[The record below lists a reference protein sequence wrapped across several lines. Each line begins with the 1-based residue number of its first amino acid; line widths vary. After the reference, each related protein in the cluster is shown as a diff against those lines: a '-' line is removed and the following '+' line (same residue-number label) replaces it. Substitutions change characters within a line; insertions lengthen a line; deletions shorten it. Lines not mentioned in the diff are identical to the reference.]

1 MRPSWLYAA
10 GAAVGM
16 AIVGSS
22 FAVLD
27 TLRDYPQAGGQALR
41 YALGAAILIATA
53 RGVRPPLVPSRRLAL
68 RKGSRDRKCAET
80 AQGGSDPPWLRWPVG
95 RQWVRLALLAASGLA
110 AFNLLVM
117 AAEESMDPG
126 SVGVIVATV
135 PVLLALAGPLQDGR
149 RPERRV
155 VGAAVVV
162 AAGAAAV
169 QGLGGEVTAAG
180 LAAALGA
187 LACEAAFSLLAAPLL
202 APLGP
207 VTVSA
212 WAAVLAVPMLLATGL
227 VLDGPG
233 GLLRVPTAGEAL
245 GLAWLA
251 VAVTAI
257 AFVLWYSSVQALGVE
272 RTGLLTGVL
281 PVSALVVAA
290 LLGTAD
296 LTPGRLAG
304 AVLVGAGIAA
314 GLLQRSW
321 KFRPRVTSVSGSWT
335 GPSVASSPGSPPWRC
350 SSPSRRACRA
360 SASWR
365 CT

>member
-1 MRPSWLYAA
+1 
-10 GAAVGM
+10 M

-27 TLRDYPQAGGQALR
+27 MLREYPQAGGQAVR
-41 YALGAAILIATA
+41 YAVGAGLLTLLA
-53 RGVRPPLVPSRRLAL
+53 GRRLP
-68 RKGSRDRKCAET
+68 RPT
-80 AQGGSDPPWLRWPVG
+80 G
-95 RQWVRLALLAASGLA
+95 RQALRLALLAATGLA
-110 AFNLLVM
+110 AFNLLVL
-117 AAEESMDPG
+117 AAEASMDPG
-126 SVGVIVATV
+126 SVGVIVAAV
-135 PVLLALAGPLQDGR
+135 PVLLALAGPLQVGR

-155 VGAAVVV
+155 VGAAALV

-169 QGLGGEVTAAG
+169 QGLGGDVTAAG

-207 VTVSA
+207 VATSA
-212 WAAVLAVPMLLATGL
+212 WAATLAVPMLLALGLAADGPAGL
-227 VLDGPG
+227 V
-233 GLLRVPTAGEAL
+233 RMPTATEAL

-251 VAVTAI
+251 VAVTAV

-272 RTGLLTGVL
+272 RTGLLSGVL

-296 LTPGRLAG
+296 LTAGRLAG

-314 GLLQRSW
+314 GLVVRS
-321 KFRPRVTSVSGSWT
+321 RTVH
-335 GPSVASSPGSPPWRC
+335 
-350 SSPSRRACRA
+350 
-360 SASWR
+360 
-365 CT
+365 

>member
-1 MRPSWLYAA
+1 
-10 GAAVGM
+10 M

-27 TLRDYPQAGGQALR
+27 TIRDYPQAGGQALR
-41 YALGAAILIATA
+41 YAVGAMLLLAI
-53 RGVRPPLVPSRRLAL
+53 GGRRLPTISA
-68 RKGSRDRKCAET
+68 RQA
-80 AQGGSDPPWLRWPVG
+80 G
-95 RQWVRLALLAASGLA
+95 RLILLAATGLA

-169 QGLGGEVTAAG
+169 QGIGGEVTATG

-202 APLGP
+202 APLGA
-207 VTVSA
+207 VAVSA
-212 WAAVLAVPMLLATGL
+212 WAALLAVPMLLATGL

-233 GLLRVPTAGEAL
+233 SLLRVPTAEEAL

-257 AFVLWYSSVQALGVE
+257 AFVLWYSAVQALGVE

-290 LLGTAD
+290 LLGSAE

-314 GLLQRSW
+314 GLLSRTGS
-321 KFRPRVTSVSGSWT
+321 FRRV
-335 GPSVASSPGSPPWRC
+335 
-350 SSPSRRACRA
+350 
-360 SASWR
+360 
-365 CT
+365 

>member
-10 GAAVGM
+10 GAALGM

-41 YALGAAILIATA
+41 YAVGAALLFAA
-53 RGVRPPLVPSRRLAL
+53 VRGPGPLTRPSF
-68 RKGSRDRKCAET
+68 
-80 AQGGSDPPWLRWPVG
+80 
-95 RQWVRLALLAASGLA
+95 RQIGRLALLAASGLA

-155 VGAAVVV
+155 VGAAIVV

-169 QGLGGEVTAAG
+169 QGLGGQVTAAG

-207 VTVSA
+207 VAVSA
-212 WAAVLAVPMLLATGL
+212 WAALLAVPMLLVTGL

-233 GLLRVPTAGEAL
+233 GLVRMPTAEEAL

-251 VAVTAI
+251 VGVTAI
-257 AFVLWYSSVQALGVE
+257 AFVLWYSAVQALGVE

-290 LLGTAD
+290 LLGTAE
-296 LTPGRLAG
+296 LTAGRLAG

-314 GLLQRSW
+314 GLVR
-321 KFRPRVTSVSGSWT
+321 
-335 GPSVASSPGSPPWRC
+335 
-350 SSPSRRACRA
+350 RRAGSFA
-360 SASWR
+360 PP
-365 CT
+365 

>member
-1 MRPSWLYAA
+1 VRPTWLYAA
-10 GAAVGM
+10 GAAAGM

-27 TLRDYPQAGGQALR
+27 TLRDYPQAGGQAVR
-41 YALGAAILIATA
+41 YAVGAALLLAM
-53 RGVRPPLVPSRRLAL
+53 GGRRLPRISA
-68 RKGSRDRKCAET
+68 RQA
-80 AQGGSDPPWLRWPVG
+80 G
-95 RQWVRLALLAASGLA
+95 RLILLAASGLA

-169 QGLGGEVTAAG
+169 QGLGGDVTAAG

-202 APLGP
+202 APLGA
-207 VTVSA
+207 VAVSA
-212 WAAVLAVPMLLATGL
+212 WAALLAVPMLIATGL
-227 VLDGPG
+227 IVDGPG
-233 GLLRVPTAGEAL
+233 GLLRAPTTGEAL
-245 GLAWLA
+245 GLLWLA
-251 VAVTAI
+251 VAVTAV
-257 AFVLWYSSVQALGVE
+257 AFVLWYSAVQALGVE
-272 RTGLLTGVL
+272 RTCLLTGVL

-314 GLLQRSW
+314 GLLTRRTS
-321 KFRPRVTSVSGSWT
+321 RAPRYT
-335 GPSVASSPGSPPWRC
+335 GECGTFGVEPGRLH
-350 SSPSRRACRA
+350 
-360 SASWR
+360 
-365 CT
+365 

>member
-1 MRPSWLYAA
+1 MRPTWLYAA
-10 GAAVGM
+10 GAAIGM

-27 TLRDYPQAGGQALR
+27 TLRDYPQAGGQAVR
-41 YALGAAILIATA
+41 YAIGAAILLATA
-53 RGVRPPLVPSRRLAL
+53 RGVRPPLLTPRRLAL
-68 RKGSRDRKCAET
+68 HKGSRAPECHET
-80 AQGGSDPPWLRWPVG
+80 AQGGSDPPWLGWPEG
-95 RQWVRLALLAASGLA
+95 RQWVRLGLLAASGLA

-155 VGAAVVV
+155 VAAAVVV
-162 AAGAAAV
+162 AGGAAVV

-212 WAAVLAVPMLLATGL
+212 WAAVLAVPMLLAIGL

-233 GLLRVPTAGEAL
+233 GLLRVPTVAEAL

-251 VAVTAI
+251 VGVTAI
-257 AFVLWYSSVQALGVE
+257 AFVLWYSAVQALGVE

-290 LLGTAD
+290 LLGTAE

-314 GLLQRSW
+314 GLLGRSGR
-321 KFRPRVTSVSGSWT
+321 F
-335 GPSVASSPGSPPWRC
+335 
-350 SSPSRRACRA
+350 SRA
-360 SASWR
+360 
-365 CT
+365 

>member
-1 MRPSWLYAA
+1 MRPAWLYAA

-41 YALGAAILIATA
+41 YAIGAAILFATA
-53 RGVRPPLVPSRRLAL
+53 RGVRPPLVPLGRLAL
-68 RKGSRDRKCAET
+68 RKGSRAPNDAET
-80 AQGGSDPPWLRWPVG
+80 AQGGSDPPWPVG
-95 RQWVRLALLAASGLA
+95 RQCVRLALLAASGLA

-135 PVLLALAGPLQDGR
+135 PVLLALVGPLQDGR

-155 VGAAVVV
+155 VAAAVVV
-162 AAGAAAV
+162 AGGAAVV

-187 LACEAAFSLLAAPLL
+187 LACEAAFSLLAAPMLHE
-202 APLGP
+202 LGP

-212 WAAVLAVPMLLATGL
+212 WAAALAVPLLVATGL
-227 VLDGPG
+227 VLDGPD

-251 VAVTAI
+251 VGVTAI

-272 RTGLLTGVL
+272 RAGLLTGVL
-281 PVSALVVAA
+281 PVSALIVAA

-304 AVLVGAGIAA
+304 AMLVGAGIAA
-314 GLLQRSW
+314 GLLQRS
-321 KFRPRVTSVSGSWT
+321 GSF
-335 GPSVASSPGSPPWRC
+335 
-350 SSPSRRACRA
+350 RRA
-360 SASWR
+360 
-365 CT
+365 

>member
-1 MRPSWLYAA
+1 MAHATITGDEPARATIAGDEPAEATIAGDEPAGATIAGRWLYAA
-10 GAAVGM
+10 GAAVAM

-27 TLRDYPQAGGQALR
+27 TLRGYPQSGGQAVR
-41 YALGAAILIATA
+41 YAAGAALLVLLAGRRLPRPTA
-53 RGVRPPLVPSRRLAL
+53 RQA
-68 RKGSRDRKCAET
+68 
-80 AQGGSDPPWLRWPVG
+80 
-95 RQWVRLALLAASGLA
+95 VRLALLAATGLA
-110 AFNLLVM
+110 VFNLLVL
-117 AAEESMDPG
+117 AAEASMDPG
-126 SVGVIVATV
+126 SVGVIVAAV

-149 RPERRV
+149 RPERSV
-155 VGAAVVV
+155 VAAAAMV

-207 VTVSA
+207 VVTSA
-212 WAAVLAVPMLLATGL
+212 WAAILAVPMLLAIGL
-227 VLDGPG
+227 VADGPAN
-233 GLLRVPTAGEAL
+233 LLRVPTAEEAL

-251 VAVTAI
+251 VGVTAI
-257 AFVLWYSSVQALGVE
+257 GFVLWYSAVRALGVE
-272 RTGLLTGVL
+272 RTGLISGVL

-296 LTPGRLAG
+296 LTAGRLAG

-314 GLLQRSW
+314 GLVA
-321 KFRPRVTSVSGSWT
+321 RPVPR
-335 GPSVASSPGSPPWRC
+335 
-350 SSPSRRACRA
+350 
-360 SASWR
+360 
-365 CT
+365 

>member
-1 MRPSWLYAA
+1 MRSSLHVA
-10 GAAVGM
+10 GAAAGM

-41 YALGAAILIATA
+41 YAVGAALLFAAA
-53 RGVRPPLVPSRRLAL
+53 RGVRPPLVRFSATAA
-68 RKGSRDRKCAET
+68 GSRD
-80 AQGGSDPPWLRWPVG
+80 QGGSDPPRPG
-95 RQWVRLALLAASGLA
+95 ARQIGRLALLAASGLA

-155 VGAAVVV
+155 VGAAVLV
-162 AAGAAAV
+162 AAGAAVV
-169 QGLGGEVTAAG
+169 QGLGGEMTAAG

-202 APLGP
+202 APLGA

-212 WAAVLAVPMLLATGL
+212 WAAALAVPMLLATGL

-233 GLLRVPTAGEAL
+233 GLVRVPTAEEAL

-251 VAVTAI
+251 VGVTAI
-257 AFVLWYSSVQALGVE
+257 AFVLWYSAVQVLGVE
-272 RTGLLTGVL
+272 RAGLVTGVL

-290 LLGTAD
+290 LLGTAE
-296 LTPGRLAG
+296 LTAGRLAG

-314 GLLQRSW
+314 GLVQT
-321 KFRPRVTSVSGSWT
+321 K
-335 GPSVASSPGSPPWRC
+335 
-350 SSPSRRACRA
+350 RRQAGTFA
-360 SASWR
+360 PL
-365 CT
+365 